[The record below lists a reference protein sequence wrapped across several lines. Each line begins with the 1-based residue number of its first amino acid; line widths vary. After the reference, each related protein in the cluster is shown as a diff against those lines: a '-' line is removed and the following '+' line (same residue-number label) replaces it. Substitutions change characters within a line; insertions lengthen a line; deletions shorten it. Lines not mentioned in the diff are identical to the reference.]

1 MPRLRSLPLRPAGW
15 VVPLLL
21 IASPAVLFSNGYDF
35 GRIEIILLYGTA
47 VLPLNLSLGYG
58 GQYILGQIV
67 VIGACAYVAGLMSVH
82 FGSGME
88 TTLFPTL
95 LAGIIVGVLTAL
107 PGLRLKGWTLA
118 FVGFIAVL
126 AFGPTIQLGVSV
138 TGGEDGLV
146 GVLPAAMFGNTLD
159 QATLYLVV
167 AGTAVLCWVGIRQVV
182 LSPVGLRLLALRDAP
197 KAAES
202 VGISLVRTKF
212 LVFVLS
218 SVPASL
224 AGWLFVHV
232 NEFAAPGQFGF
243 TLLTILFAALLIGGR
258 GTLWGPVIGT
268 AIVGGFTYI
277 VGPFSS
283 WNQLLLG
290 IAIVI
295 VVTTFPAGVAPA
307 IGTLVRRVARR
318 LGPAA
323 AAEVEWLASAP
334 DDTPESAGAAPVGD
348 TAGDVLTG
356 PALRATG
363 VHKSFGG
370 NQVLRGLDLELQ
382 PHRLTGLVGANGSG
396 KTTFLNIVSGFVRRD
411 SGEIEVAGRQVTGSA
426 PHTVAR
432 SGLARTFQVPLLV
445 PELTVLQNVEIGILA
460 SERLG
465 LAGALLRLPAW
476 RRRRTARTA
485 RAAYVCARLGLDA
498 VAARPVRSLSLGM
511 RRLVE
516 IARAVATDAPV
527 LLLDE
532 PASGLNPEEVEMLG
546 TVLRRLRSERSVL
559 LIEHNL
565 PFVFSVCD
573 DVYLL
578 ELGRVACH
586 GVLDDGSAMP
596 QALLDY
602 SEGEVATTPAGAASA
617 GEPAAGAHPS
627 PSMVMNTALDGQ
639 A

>member
-1 MPRLRSLPLRPAGW
+1 MTRALRPLPLRPTGW
-15 VVPLLL
+15 IVALLVV
-21 IASPAVLFSNGYDF
+21 ASPALLLSSSYDF
-35 GRIEIILLYGTA
+35 GRVEIILLYGIA

-82 FGSGME
+82 WQSDMQ

-95 LAGIIVGVLTAL
+95 LAGIVVGVLTAL

-118 FVGFIAVL
+118 FTGFIAVL
-126 AFGPTIQLGVSV
+126 AFGPTIQLGVSW

-146 GVLPAAMFGNTLD
+146 GVMPPAVFGHKLD
-159 QATLYLVV
+159 QSTLYVIV
-167 AGTAVLCWVGIRQVV
+167 AATAVLCWVGIRQIVR
-182 LSPVGLRLLALRDAP
+182 SPIGLRLLALRDAP

-218 SVPASL
+218 SIPASL

-232 NEFAAPGQFGF
+232 NQFAAPGQFGF

-258 GTLWGPVIGT
+258 GTLWGPVVGT

-307 IGTLVRRVARR
+307 IGVLARRVAKRIGPQAVQSVER
-318 LGPAA
+318 LARPADETPANPETVAIDPAA
-323 AAEVEWLASAP
+323 GVP
-334 DDTPESAGAAPVGD
+334 AGAA
-348 TAGDVLTG
+348 
-356 PALRATG
+356 LRASG
-363 VHKSFGG
+363 VHKAFGG
-370 NQVLRGLDLELQ
+370 NDVLSGVDIEVLPR
-382 PHRLTGLVGANGSG
+382 RLTGLVGANGSG

-411 SGEIEVAGRQVTGSA
+411 SGAIEVAGRVVSGSA

-432 SGLARTFQVPLLV
+432 FGLARSFQVPLLV
-445 PELTVLQNVEIGILA
+445 PELTVLQNVEIGMLSA
-460 SERLG
+460 EKLSL
-465 LAGALLRLPAW
+465 LGALFRLPAW
-476 RRRRTARTA
+476 RRRRDQRAA
-485 RAAYVCARLGLDA
+485 RAAHVCAQLGLES
-498 VAARPVRSLSLGM
+498 VADRPVRSLSLGM

-532 PASGLNPEEVEMLG
+532 PASGLNPEEVDMLG
-546 TVLRRLRSERSVL
+546 TVLRHLRTERAIL

-565 PFVFSVCD
+565 PFVFATCD

-578 ELGRVACH
+578 ELGQVVCRANL
-586 GVLDDGSAMP
+586 GDGSPLP
-596 QALLDY
+596 QPLLDY
-602 SEGEVATTPAGAASA
+602 SEGEVASGAA
-617 GEPAAGAHPS
+617 
-627 PSMVMNTALDGQ
+627 
-639 A
+639 

>member
-1 MPRLRSLPLRPAGW
+1 MTRARRPLPLRPAGW
-15 VVPLLL
+15 VVALLA
-21 IASPAVLFSNGYDF
+21 IASPALLLSSSYDF
-35 GRIEIILLYGTA
+35 GRVEIILLYGCA

-67 VIGACAYVAGLMSVH
+67 VIGASAYVAGLMSVH
-82 FGSGME
+82 WQSDMQ
-88 TTLFPTL
+88 TTLIPTL
-95 LAGIIVGVLTAL
+95 LIGIAVGVITAL

-118 FVGFIAVL
+118 FTGFIAVL
-126 AFGPTIQLGVSV
+126 AFGPTIQLGVAW

-146 GVLPAAMFGNTLD
+146 GVMPPAVFGARLD
-159 QATLYLVV
+159 QPTLYLIV
-167 AGTAVLCWVGIRQVV
+167 AATAVACWVGIRQLV
-182 LSPVGLRLLALRDAP
+182 LSPIGLRLLALRDAP

-218 SVPASL
+218 SIPASL

-232 NEFAAPGQFGF
+232 NQFAAPGQFGF

-258 GTLWGPVIGT
+258 GTLWGPVVGT

-307 IGTLVRRVARR
+307 IGILARRVARR
-318 LGPAA
+318 LGPQVAQG
-323 AAEVEWLASAP
+323 VEWLGTAP
-334 DDTPESAGAAPVGD
+334 DDVPAGAA
-348 TAGDVLTG
+348 TATVELAAGVPAG
-356 PALRATG
+356 PALRAGG

-370 NQVLRGLDLELQ
+370 NQVLRGIDLEL
-382 PHRLTGLVGANGSG
+382 PPNRLTGLVGANGSG

-411 SGEIEVAGRQVTGSA
+411 SGRIEVAGRVVTGSA

-432 SGLARTFQVPLLV
+432 SGLARSFQVPLLV
-445 PELTVLQNVEIGILA
+445 PELTVRKNVEIGMLA
-460 SERLG
+460 SEKLG
-465 LAGALLRLPAW
+465 LLGALFRLPAW
-476 RRRRTARTA
+476 RRRRDLRAA
-485 RAAYVCARLGLDA
+485 RAAYVCARLGLEA
-498 VAARPVRSLSLGM
+498 VADRPVRSLSLGM

-546 TVLRRLRSERSVL
+546 TVLRRLRNERSIL

-565 PFVFSVCD
+565 PFVFATCD

-578 ELGRVACH
+578 ETGQVVCHAGLG
-586 GVLDDGSAMP
+586 DGSPLP
-596 QALLDY
+596 QALLAY
-602 SEGEVATTPAGAASA
+602 SEGEVASGAPTPAPPGAA
-617 GEPAAGAHPS
+617 
-627 PSMVMNTALDGQ
+627 VGQ

>member
-1 MPRLRSLPLRPAGW
+1 MSRLHRPLPLRPAGW
-15 VVPLLL
+15 ILGLLV
-21 IASPAVLFSNGYDF
+21 IASPALLLSSSYDF
-35 GRIEIILLYGTA
+35 GRVEIILLYGTA

-67 VIGACAYVAGLMSVH
+67 VIGASAYIAGLMSVH
-82 FGSGME
+82 WQSDMQ
-88 TTLFPTL
+88 TTLIPTL
-95 LAGIIVGVLTAL
+95 IVGIAVGVLTAL

-118 FVGFIAVL
+118 FTGFIAVL
-126 AFGPTIQLGVSV
+126 AFGPTIQLGVAW

-146 GVLPAAMFGNTLD
+146 GVMPAALFGHVLD
-159 QATLYLVV
+159 QSSLYLIV
-167 AGTAVLCWVGIRQVV
+167 AGTAVACWVGIRQLV

-232 NEFAAPGQFGF
+232 NQFAAPGQFGF

-258 GTLWGPVIGT
+258 GTLWGPVVGT

-295 VVTTFPAGVAPA
+295 VVTSFPAGVAPA
-307 IGTLVRRVARR
+307 LGILGRR
-318 LGPAA
+318 LAQRLGWQAA
-323 AAEVEWLASAP
+323 Q
-334 DDTPESAGAAPVGD
+334 GAAWQA
-348 TAGDVLTG
+348 TAPEETATTG
-356 PALRATG
+356 TGVPSGSALRATD

-370 NQVLRGLDLELQ
+370 NQVLRGIDLELF
-382 PHRLTGLVGANGSG
+382 PLRLTGLVGANGSG

-411 SGEIEVAGRQVTGSA
+411 SGAIEVAGRVVTGSA

-432 SGLARTFQVPLLV
+432 SGLARSFQVPLLV
-445 PELTVLQNVEIGILA
+445 PELTVRQNVEIGIIA
-460 SERLG
+460 SEKLG
-465 LAGALLRLPAW
+465 LIGALFRLPSW
-476 RRRRTARTA
+476 RRRRDLRAA
-485 RAAYVCARLGLDA
+485 RAASVCARLGLQS
-498 VAARPVRSLSLGM
+498 VAERPVRSLSLGM

-516 IARAVATDAPV
+516 IARAVATGAPV

-546 TVLRRLRSERSVL
+546 TVLRRLRTERTIL

-565 PFVFSVCD
+565 PFVFATCD

-578 ELGRVACH
+578 ELGQ
-586 GVLDDGSAMP
+586 VLCRATLGDGSPLP

-602 SEGEVATTPAGAASA
+602 SEGEIVAAA
-617 GEPAAGAHPS
+617 AAP
-627 PSMVMNTALDGQ
+627 VMAT
-639 A
+639 